1 VGGDRRGG
9 ARVSDRVSA
18 RPATGGSSVSCRRR
32 PRRTTTESD
41 ESILARA
48 DCWGDGADWSD
59 LRASRLLE
67 ISQIE
72 STDFAAAL
80 FYNRLMHS
88 ADHGDF
94 IRRIDAMPASAPRA
108 PGLTI
113 AIVPGAFYVESPHT
127 GADGRLVI
135 EEADRCGCRTALVPL
150 RSFDSLAVNSAILVD
165 WLRTCREKRIVL
177 VSLSKGSADVK
188 VALARPEASEAF
200 RNVVAWIDLAG
211 LISGTPL
218 VGWLM
223 RRPLR
228 RFAVRSLFWFKGYPF
243 SALKDIDRMDD
254 AAPASLRL
262 PAGLRTIHVI
272 GVPRVR
278 HLTTR
283 LSRRGHRRLS
293 PLGPSDGA
301 ILLGDATR
309 LPGLVYPIWGADHYL
324 RPPGRDLRP
333 LIARLLAYLADELG

>member
-1 VGGDRRGG
+1 LG
-9 ARVSDRVSA
+9 AN
-18 RPATGGSSVSCRRR
+18 
-32 PRRTTTESD
+32 
-41 ESILARA
+41 
-48 DCWGDGADWSD
+48 
-59 LRASRLLE
+59 RLLE

-80 FYNRLMHS
+80 FYNRLVRS
-88 ADHGDF
+88 AEHGPF

-108 PGLTI
+108 AALTV

-135 EEADRCGCRTALVPL
+135 EEADRWGCRTALVPL
-150 RSFDSLAVNSAILVD
+150 RSFDSLAANSAILID
-165 WLRTCREKRIVL
+165 WLSTCREKRIVL
-177 VSLSKGSADVK
+177 VSLSKGSADVWT
-188 VALARPEASEAF
+188 ALARPGASEVF

-243 SALKDIDRMDD
+243 SALNDIDRSP
-254 AAPASLRL
+254 AAPMRL

-293 PLGPSDGA
+293 PIGPSDGA

-324 RPPGRDLRP
+324 RPAGQDLRP
-333 LIARLLAYLADELG
+333 LIARLLAYLTDELG

>member
-1 VGGDRRGG
+1 MN
-9 ARVSDRVSA
+9 
-18 RPATGGSSVSCRRR
+18 
-32 PRRTTTESD
+32 ESD

-48 DCWGDGADWSD
+48 NRWRDDVEWSD
-59 LRASRLLE
+59 LGANRLLE
-67 ISQIE
+67 ISQFE

-80 FYNRLMHS
+80 FYNRLVHS
-88 ADHGDF
+88 AEHGPF

-108 PGLTI
+108 AAHTV

-135 EEADRCGCRTALVPL
+135 EEADRRGCRTALVPL
-150 RSFDSLAVNSAILVD
+150 RSFDSFAANSAILLD
-165 WLRTCREKRIVL
+165 WLRTCRDKRIVL
-177 VSLSKGSADVK
+177 VSLSKGSADVWT
-188 VALARPEASEAF
+188 ALARPEASEAF

-228 RFAVRSLFWFKGYPF
+228 RLAVRSLFWLKGYSF
-243 SALKDIDRMDD
+243 SALHDIDRSHDGS
-254 AAPASLRL
+254 PAVSTRL
-262 PAGLRTIHVI
+262 PSGLRTIHVI
-272 GVPRVR
+272 GVPRIR

-324 RPPGRDLRP
+324 RPPGRDVRP
-333 LIARLLAYLADELG
+333 LIARLLAYLADELS